1 MAGPFPVTASSAV
14 IGRGG
19 AGVVYKAEDTRLG
32 RTVAL
37 KFLPGELANDKPA
50 GGAISTGSAGG
61 VRIESPEHLHSAR
74 PRRVRWPAVSGD
86 GVSGRADTRE
96 CIEGKPL
103 PLNEL
108 LASKTQQAGS
118 LIRLFLQTAA
128 GSLSVSNC
136 SGLEELWVDDTQCG
150 GAVQLT
156 KFEGSHSGS
165 PRWSPDG
172 SWIAFDSVTDG
183 NRPFQSG

>member
-1 MAGPFPVTASSAV
+1 V

-19 AGVVYKAEDTRLG
+19 AGVVYKAEDLRLR

-37 KFLPGELANDKPA
+37 KFLPGELANEKPVA
-50 GGAISTGSAGG
+50 E
-61 VRIESPEHLHSAR
+61 RFEREAR
-74 PRRVRWPAVSGD
+74 AVSALNHPNICTLHDLGESD
-86 GVSGRADTRE
+86 GRPFLAMEYLEGQTLKE

-128 GSLSVSNC
+128 GSLSVQTVPVWRS
-136 SGLEELWVDDTQCG
+136 CG
-150 GAVQLT
+150 
-156 KFEGSHSGS
+156 
-165 PRWSPDG
+165 
-172 SWIAFDSVTDG
+172 
-183 NRPFQSG
+183 